1 MTAPDTRTDR
11 PAPTTSVPAV
21 ERRPE
26 PDDATAGWQLVAL
39 REISVK
45 LRDKAFVGSTIFI
58 LVAIVAGF
66 VITEL
71 LGGRSSEHTV
81 AVVDGAG
88 AAVVQAADELAGPD
102 ADRLR
107 PREAADVAQAQE
119 WVADGDVE
127 AVLLPLADAG
137 SGAQGGQTAQGGQ
150 ADQGEQALGSRWEVV
165 GSTGVEDGVFALLAQ
180 AVQAQELGDNAV
192 AAGTSA
198 DEVLAGTLL
207 QERLLDVDAIPEGAQ
222 YGIGFAFAMLFYL
235 TALTFGLAIAQ
246 SVVEEKQS
254 RVVEIL
260 VAAVPVRQLLAG
272 KVVGNSVLAI
282 GQVVLLVTVGL
293 IGLSVTGQAG
303 ALSPVLA
310 AGGWFVVFFVFGF
323 AALACLW
330 AVAGSV
336 ATRQE
341 DLQSTSM
348 PMTTLVMLALFGGL
362 FAEGSLQTVLSFV
375 PLASTVAMPA
385 RMLAGDVALWQPL
398 LAALLVAVAAVLL
411 VRLGAR
417 MYEGSVLQTDR
428 RVSFREALRRS

>member
-127 AVLLPLADAG
+127 AVLLPLADAA
-137 SGAQGGQTAQGGQ
+137 SGAQGGQADQGE
-150 ADQGEQALGSRWEVV
+150 QGEQALGSRWEVV
-165 GSTGVEDGVFALLAQ
+165 GSTGVDDEVFDLLAQ

-348 PMTTLVMLALFGGL
+348 PMTTVVMLALFGGL

>member
-137 SGAQGGQTAQGGQ
+137 SGAQGGQ

-165 GSTGVEDGVFALLAQ
+165 GSTGVEDEVFDLLAQ

-207 QERLLDVDAIPEGAQ
+207 QERLLDVDAIPDGAQ

-348 PMTTLVMLALFGGL
+348 PMTTVVMLALFGGL

-417 MYEGSVLQTDR
+417 MYEGSVLQTAR